1 MFSNDEDAAIHP
13 VPLYRHRDGR
23 QGRRRVRRGST
34 VDPGGRRD
42 PGRRRDHA
50 TVPRLGPRPQECD
63 QGGRGVAE
71 TKVPL
76 NKLEQGK
83 PQ

>member
-23 QGRRRVRRGST
+23 QGRRRVWRGPT
-34 VDPGGRRD
+34 VDPGG
-42 PGRRRDHA
+42 RRDHA

-71 TKVPL
+71 TKVSL
-76 NKLEQGK
+76 NKVE
-83 PQ
+83 